1 MVVWQRFRSGAVGG
15 VDHFCIAR
23 MVSRIRGVAGLAAG
37 FRRSQGCICQ
47 LFRKMCSLL
56 LGVLRFPSQ
65 SFQAPLRSL
74 RDFSTPVES
83 PRNESILCKL
93 RNLLELGPNC
103 GCYMGITTVQ
113 GVVANL
119 FSLRRQLEGED
130 EGEEGDKEGG
140 FGWVNLLFIFIFMQA
155 AARIFYRRH
164 R

>member
-1 MVVWQRFRSGAVGG
+1 
-15 VDHFCIAR
+15 
-23 MVSRIRGVAGLAAG
+23 
-37 FRRSQGCICQ
+37 
-47 LFRKMCSLL
+47 
-56 LGVLRFPSQ
+56 
-65 SFQAPLRSL
+65 
-74 RDFSTPVES
+74 
-83 PRNESILCKL
+83 
-93 RNLLELGPNC
+93 
-103 GCYMGITTVQ
+103 MGITTVQ